1 MTEDDEAIEHTLT
14 QIAQAH
20 LYSLPPGPRP
30 AGGYRCQDWPKSS
43 HIFTGRVRVV
53 ATGPKCTIRIED
65 KEKGTLFAMCPL
77 SNDNLETSVEPVSD
91 SSRYFVLRVADVTTG
106 RHAFIGM
113 GFVDRN
119 EAFDFN
125 VTLQDH
131 IKHVRYEAEA
141 AKREAEPAPTG
152 PAKDWSL
159 KGSVSVALPAGA
171 AKPARERPVAGAPM
185 GGMLLP
191 PPPPGGGGGGRRAAA
206 AAAPAAPAAPAAAA
220 PSGEDPFG
228 SSGGDWATFG

>member
-141 AKREAEPAPTG
+141 AKRATYRESLLFAKNQPQRESTGSPSKRRLVIIEFICTENSYAVSYTHLTLPTN
-152 PAKDWSL
+152 
-159 KGSVSVALPAGA
+159 
-171 AKPARERPVAGAPM
+171 
-185 GGMLLP
+185 
-191 PPPPGGGGGGRRAAA
+191 
-206 AAAPAAPAAPAAAA
+206 
-220 PSGEDPFG
+220 
-228 SSGGDWATFG
+228 